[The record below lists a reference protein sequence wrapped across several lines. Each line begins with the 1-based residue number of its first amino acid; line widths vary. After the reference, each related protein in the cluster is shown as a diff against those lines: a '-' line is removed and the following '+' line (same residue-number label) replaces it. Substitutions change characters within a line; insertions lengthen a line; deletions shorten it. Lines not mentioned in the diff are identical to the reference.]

1 MYTVID
7 IETTGGQARSHRVVE
22 IAIVTLDEARIIDS
36 WFTLINPGKFISPF
50 ITSLTGIT
58 NETVADA
65 PTFEEVADVILERTE
80 GKIFVAH
87 NVNFDYGFV
96 KNEFHDLGIKFERKK
111 LCTVRLSRK
120 IFPGFASY
128 NLGALTSN
136 LGIVIDHRHRALGDA
151 MATARVLE
159 LLIRNDKKGFI
170 SHSLKRNSKEAILPP
185 NLDKRVYEDLP
196 EKPGVYYF
204 HNARGKVVYVGK
216 AKNIKS
222 RIAGHFTGETPKCKR
237 LFHQNIHDISYELTG
252 NELIALLEE
261 SREIRRLWPEYN
273 RTQKIT
279 TKNHGVYL
287 YRDRNGYDRFAIA
300 KTLQG
305 AKPVAS
311 FRTFN
316 ECRNYLYD
324 LVKEHHLCAKLSGLQ
339 KSPGACFD
347 HKLGLC
353 DGACAGEVPAEAYNE
368 RVHQALETLHEEKKT
383 MAIVGHGRNG
393 DERSVVLLEDGAYL
407 GHGFVEADFAPRTV
421 DDIKERIHAYPDNQ
435 DIQKIINGYLKQS
448 NGDQIIYF

>member
-7 IETTGGQARSHRVVE
+7 IETTGGQARSHRITE
-22 IAIVTLDEARIIDS
+22 IAIVTLDEKQIIDS
-36 WFTLINPGKFISPF
+36 WSTLINPGRYVPPF
-50 ITSLTGIT
+50 ITSFTGIT
-58 NETVADA
+58 NEMVESAPSFENVADA
-65 PTFEEVADVILERTE
+65 ILEKTE

-87 NVNFDYGFV
+87 NVNFDYSFV
-96 KNEFHDLGIKFERKK
+96 KNEFNDLGIKFDRKK

-120 IFPGFASY
+120 IFPGYGSY
-128 NLGALTSN
+128 SLGALAAT
-136 LGIVIDHRHRALGDA
+136 LGITIDHRHRALGDA
-151 MATARVLE
+151 MATARLLE
-159 LLIRNDKKGFI
+159 LLIKNDRKGFI
-170 SHSLKRNSKEAILPP
+170 DYSLKRNSKEATLPP
-185 NLDKRVYEDLP
+185 NLDKKVYENLP

-222 RIAGHFTGETPKCKR
+222 RITGHFTGETSKSKR

-273 RTQKIT
+273 RAQKIT
-279 TKNHGVYL
+279 TKNHGIYL
-287 YRDRNGYDRFAIA
+287 YRDRMGYDRFAVSE
-300 KTLQG
+300 TMQG

-311 FRTFN
+311 FRDFN

-324 LVKEHHLCAKLSGLQ
+324 LVKAYKLCAKLSGLQ

-353 DGACAGEVPAEAYNE
+353 DGACSGKVSPKEYNE
-368 RVHQALETLHEEKKT
+368 RVRRALDTLHEDKET
-383 MAIVGHGRNG
+383 VAIVGTGRTG
-393 DERSVVLLEDGAYL
+393 DERSVVLIEDGTYL
-407 GHGFVEADFAPRTV
+407 GHGFVSADFAPKTIDEIR
-421 DDIKERIHAYPDNQ
+421 ERIHAYPDNQ
-435 DIQKIINGYLKQS
+435 DIQKIIHGYLKQP
-448 NGDQIIYF
+448 NGDQVIYL